1 MRRTIASLLSL
12 LCLATPAAAQ
22 PRPVAISA
30 VEHALGAS
38 PLHMVAGHGRV
49 SLGVTREGDVAVLTW
64 PSPSCCD
71 QLTYLASNAL
81 DARSRPRTGVR
92 DGFGVNL
99 GLALR
104 TADSLPQAESE
115 VGSGRWPL
123 RYQVVGIDFVRQRDE
138 HIARWLACGYRSRS
152 SVEIRRG
159 LHQHEI
165 LEAAG
170 YQCHSAYGS
179 TKLIDLCELFDRES
193 RF

>member
-12 LCLATPAAAQ
+12 LCLAAPAAAQ

-104 TADSLPQAESE
+104 TADGERVAWLHDETVWEITSA
-115 VGSGRWPL
+115 
-123 RYQVVGIDFVRQRDE
+123 YRDE
-138 HIARWLACGYRSRS
+138 QD
-152 SVEIRRG
+152 
-159 LHQHEI
+159 LHFH
-165 LEAAG
+165 LHL
-170 YQCHSAYGS
+170 CHH
-179 TKLIDLCELFDRES
+179 LLNHHF
-193 RF
+193 